1 MHLKR
6 IIAALVLTPLFLLLI
21 IKGSYVH
28 YSMLVVVL
36 ASLGLWE
43 YFNLIGDRVDWTMRY
58 IGILWGVLLTGGLYV
73 GSSQVII
80 AMLTFGFISVC
91 LIRLSKAG
99 DLGTVFQEI
108 GYTFLGPLYVGLL
121 LGHLTLLRA
130 TVEGREWTLLLFFT
144 IWMGDIAAFYTGLSI
159 GKHKLYP
166 EISPN
171 KTIEG
176 AIGGIIGCFIIVT
189 AAKLFYMNQLSVVDV
204 AILSIGIAVM
214 GQLGDLCESMFKR
227 AAGVKDSGNIIPGH
241 GGILDRFDSVLFAA
255 PFLYY
260 YLVFIKGIN

>member
-6 IIAALVLTPLFLLLI
+6 IIAALVLTPLFLILI

-43 YFNLIGDRVDWTMRY
+43 YFNLIGDRVDRRLRN
-58 IGILWGVLLTGGLYV
+58 IGIIWGVLLAGGFHV

-80 AMLTFGFISVC
+80 AMLALGFISVC
-91 LIRLSKAG
+91 LVRLSKVG

-121 LGHLTLLRA
+121 LGHLSLIRSTL
-130 TVEGREWTLLLFFT
+130 EGREWTLLLFFT

-176 AIGGIIGCFIIVT
+176 AIGGTLGCFMVVA
-189 AAKLFYMNQLSVVDV
+189 AAKVFYMNQLSVMDV
-204 AILSIGIAVM
+204 LIISVGIAVM

-227 AAGVKDSGNIIPGH
+227 AAGVKDSGNLIPGH

>member
-6 IIAALVLTPLFLLLI
+6 IIAALVLTPLFLILI

-43 YFNLIGDRVDWTMRY
+43 YFNLIGDRVDRRLRN
-58 IGILWGVLLTGGLYV
+58 IGILWGVLVAGGFHV

-80 AMLTFGFISVC
+80 AMLALGFISVC
-91 LIRLSKAG
+91 LVRLSKVG

-121 LGHLTLLRA
+121 LGHLSLIRSTL
-130 TVEGREWTLLLFFT
+130 EGREWTLLLFFT

-176 AIGGIIGCFIIVT
+176 AIGGTLGCFMVVA
-189 AAKLFYMNQLSVVDV
+189 AAKVFYMNQLSVMDV
-204 AILSIGIAVM
+204 LIISVGIAVM

-227 AAGVKDSGNIIPGH
+227 AAGVKDSGNLIPGH

>member
-1 MHLKR
+1 LHLKR
-6 IIAALVLTPLFLLLI
+6 IIAALVLTPLFLILI

-43 YFNLIGDRVDWTMRY
+43 YFNLIGDRVDRRLRN
-58 IGILWGVLLTGGLYV
+58 IGILWGVLLAGGFHV

-80 AMLTFGFISVC
+80 AMLALGFISVC
-91 LIRLSKAG
+91 LVRLSKVG

-121 LGHLTLLRA
+121 LGHLSLIRSTL
-130 TVEGREWTLLLFFT
+130 EGREWTLLLFFT

-176 AIGGIIGCFIIVT
+176 AIGGTLGCFMVVA
-189 AAKLFYMNQLSVVDV
+189 AAKVFYMNQLSVMDV
-204 AILSIGIAVM
+204 LIISVGIAVM

-227 AAGVKDSGNIIPGH
+227 AAGVKDSGNLIPGH

>member
-6 IIAALVLTPLFLLLI
+6 IIAALVLTPLFLILI

-43 YFNLIGDRVDWTMRY
+43 YFNLIGDRVDRRLRN
-58 IGILWGVLLTGGLYV
+58 IGILWGVLLAGGFHV

-80 AMLTFGFISVC
+80 AMLALGFISVC
-91 LIRLSKAG
+91 LVRLSKVG

-121 LGHLTLLRA
+121 LGHLSLIRSTL
-130 TVEGREWTLLLFFT
+130 EGREWTLLLFFT

-176 AIGGIIGCFIIVT
+176 AIGGTLGCFMVVA
-189 AAKLFYMNQLSVVDV
+189 AAKVFYMNQLSVMDV
-204 AILSIGIAVM
+204 LIISVGIAVM

-227 AAGVKDSGNIIPGH
+227 AAGVKDSGNLIPGH

>member
-21 IKGSYVH
+21 IKGTYFH
-28 YSMLVVVL
+28 YSILVLVL
-36 ASLGLWE
+36 ALLGLWE
-43 YFNLIGDRVDWTMRY
+43 YFNLIGDRVAQRMKNM
-58 IGILWGVLLTGGLYV
+58 GILWGILLTCSLYA

-80 AMLTFGFISVC
+80 AVLTFGFMSVC
-91 LIRLSKAG
+91 LLRLSKAS
-99 DLGTVFQEI
+99 DIGTVFQEI

-121 LGHLTLLRA
+121 LGHLILLRA

-144 IWMGDIAAFYTGLSI
+144 IWMGDIAAFYTGLSL
-159 GKHKLYP
+159 GRHKLYP

-176 AIGGIIGCFIIVT
+176 AIGGILGCLMIVA
-189 AAKLFYMNQLSVVDV
+189 AAKVLYMNQLSVVDV
-204 AILSIGIAVM
+204 AIISIGIAVM

-227 AAGVKDSGNIIPGH
+227 AAGVKDSGNLIPGH

-260 YLVFIKGIN
+260 YLVFIKDTN

>member
-1 MHLKR
+1 LHLKR
-6 IIAALVLTPLFLLLI
+6 IIAALVLTPLFLILI

-43 YFNLIGDRVDWTMRY
+43 YFNLIGDRVDRRLRN
-58 IGILWGVLLTGGLYV
+58 IGILWGVLLAGGFHV

-80 AMLTFGFISVC
+80 AMLALGFISVC
-91 LIRLSKAG
+91 LVRLSKVG

-121 LGHLTLLRA
+121 LGHLSLIRSTL
-130 TVEGREWTLLLFFT
+130 EGREWTLLLFFT

-176 AIGGIIGCFIIVT
+176 AIGGTLGCFMVVA
-189 AAKLFYMNQLSVVDV
+189 AAKVFYMNQLSVVDV
-204 AILSIGIAVM
+204 AVLSIGIAVM

-241 GGILDRFDSVLFAA
+241 GGVLDRFDSVLFAA

>member
-1 MHLKR
+1 LHLKR
-6 IIAALVLTPLFLLLI
+6 IIAALVLTPLFLILI

-43 YFNLIGDRVDWTMRY
+43 YFNLIGDRVDRRLRN
-58 IGILWGVLLTGGLYV
+58 IGILWGVLLAGGFHV

-80 AMLTFGFISVC
+80 AMLALGFISVC
-91 LIRLSKAG
+91 LVRLSKVG

-121 LGHLTLLRA
+121 LGHLSLIRA

-176 AIGGIIGCFIIVT
+176 AIGGTLGCFMVVA
-189 AAKLFYMNQLSVVDV
+189 AAKVFYMNQLSVVDV
-204 AILSIGIAVM
+204 AVLSIGIAVM

-227 AAGVKDSGNIIPGH
+227 AAGVKDSGNLIPGH

>member
-6 IIAALVLTPLFLLLI
+6 ILAALVLTPLFLILV

-28 YSMLVVVL
+28 YSMLVAVL
-36 ASLGLWE
+36 VFLGLLE
-43 YFNLIGDRVDWTMRY
+43 YFNFIKGKIDNSMKF
-58 IGILWGVLLTGGLYV
+58 IGILWGVLVAGGLYV
-73 GSSQVII
+73 GSSQIII
-80 AMLTFGFISVC
+80 AMLTLGFLSIC
-91 LIRLSKAG
+91 LIRLSKTG
-99 DLGTVFQEI
+99 DLDKVFQDI
-108 GYTFLGPLYVGLL
+108 GYTFIGALYVGLL
-121 LGHLTLLRA
+121 LGHLTLIRA

-176 AIGGIIGCFIIVT
+176 AIGGIIGSFIIVA
-189 AAKLFYMNQLSVVDV
+189 AAKFYYMNQLTMVDV
-204 AILSIGIAVM
+204 AVISVGIAVM

-227 AAGVKDSGNIIPGH
+227 SAGVKDSGNLIPGH

-260 YLVFIKGIN
+260 YLIFIKGIN

>member
-6 IIAALVLTPLFLLLI
+6 IIAALVLTPLFLILI

-43 YFNLIGDRVDWTMRY
+43 YFNLIGDRVDRRLRN
-58 IGILWGVLLTGGLYV
+58 IGIIWGVLLAGGFHV

-80 AMLTFGFISVC
+80 AMLALGFISVC
-91 LIRLSKAG
+91 LVRLSKVG

-121 LGHLTLLRA
+121 LGHLSLIRSTLD
-130 TVEGREWTLLLFFT
+130 GREYTLLLFFT

-176 AIGGIIGCFIIVT
+176 AIGGTLGCFMVVT
-189 AAKLFYMNQLSVVDV
+189 AAKVFYMNQLSVVDV
-204 AILSIGIAVM
+204 AVLSIGIAVM

-241 GGILDRFDSVLFAA
+241 GGVLDRFDSVLFAA

>member
-6 IIAALVLTPLFLLLI
+6 IIAALVLTPLFLILI

-43 YFNLIGDRVDWTMRY
+43 YFNLIGDRVDRRLRN
-58 IGILWGVLLTGGLYV
+58 IGILWGVLLAGGFHV
-73 GSSQVII
+73 GSSQGII
-80 AMLTFGFISVC
+80 AMLALGFISVC
-91 LIRLSKAG
+91 LVRLSKVG

-121 LGHLTLLRA
+121 LGHLSLIRSTL
-130 TVEGREWTLLLFFT
+130 EGREWTLLLFFT

-176 AIGGIIGCFIIVT
+176 AIGGTLGCFMVVA
-189 AAKLFYMNQLSVVDV
+189 AAKVFYMNQLSVMDV
-204 AILSIGIAVM
+204 LIISVGIAVM

-227 AAGVKDSGNIIPGH
+227 AAGVKDSGNLIPGH

>member
-43 YFNLIGDRVDWTMRY
+43 YFNLIGDRIDRRMRY
-58 IGILWGVLLTGGLYV
+58 IGILWGVLLAGGLFV

-121 LGHLTLLRA
+121 LGHLSLIRA

-176 AIGGIIGCFIIVT
+176 AIGGIIGCFIIVA
-189 AAKLFYMNQLSVVDV
+189 AAKVFYMNQLSVVDV
-204 AILSIGIAVM
+204 AIISIGIAVM

-260 YLVFIKGIN
+260 YLVFIKGMN

>member
-6 IIAALVLTPLFLLLI
+6 IIAALVLTPLFLILI

-43 YFNLIGDRVDWTMRY
+43 YFNLIGDRVDRRLRN
-58 IGILWGVLLTGGLYV
+58 IGILWGVLLAGGFHV

-80 AMLTFGFISVC
+80 AMLALGFISVC
-91 LIRLSKAG
+91 LVRLSKVG

-121 LGHLTLLRA
+121 LGHLSLIRA

-176 AIGGIIGCFIIVT
+176 AIGGTLGCFMVVA
-189 AAKLFYMNQLSVVDV
+189 AAKVFYMNQLSVMDV
-204 AILSIGIAVM
+204 LIISVGIAVM

-241 GGILDRFDSVLFAA
+241 GGVLDRFDSVLFAA

>member
-6 IIAALVLTPLFLLLI
+6 IIAALVLTPLFLILI

-43 YFNLIGDRVDWTMRY
+43 YFNLIGDRVDRRLRN
-58 IGILWGVLLTGGLYV
+58 IGIIWGVLLAGGFHV

-80 AMLTFGFISVC
+80 AMLALGFISVC
-91 LIRLSKAG
+91 LVRLSKVG

-121 LGHLTLLRA
+121 LGHLSLIRSTL
-130 TVEGREWTLLLFFT
+130 EGREWTLLLFFT

-176 AIGGIIGCFIIVT
+176 AIGGAIGCVIIVA
-189 AAKLFYMNQLSVVDV
+189 AAKVFYMNQLSVMDV
-204 AILSIGIAVM
+204 LIISVGIAVM

-227 AAGVKDSGNIIPGH
+227 AAGVKDSGNLIPGH

>member
-43 YFNLIGDRVDWTMRY
+43 YFNLIGDRVDRRLRN
-58 IGILWGVLLTGGLYV
+58 IGILWGVLLAGGLFV

-130 TVEGREWTLLLFFT
+130 TVEGREYTLLLFFT

-189 AAKLFYMNQLSVVDV
+189 AAKVFYMNQLSVVDV
-204 AILSIGIAVM
+204 AVLSIGIAVM

-260 YLVFIKGIN
+260 YLVFIKGMN

>member
-1 MHLKR
+1 
-6 IIAALVLTPLFLLLI
+6 
-21 IKGSYVH
+21 
-28 YSMLVVVL
+28 MLVVVL

-43 YFNLIGDRVDWTMRY
+43 YFNLIGDRVDRRLRN
-58 IGILWGVLLTGGLYV
+58 IGILWGVLLAGGLFV

-176 AIGGIIGCFIIVT
+176 AIGGAIGCFMVVT
-189 AAKLFYMNQLSVVDV
+189 AAKVFYMDQLSVMDV
-204 AILSIGIAVM
+204 AIISIGIAVM

-227 AAGVKDSGNIIPGH
+227 AAGVKDSGNLIPGH
-241 GGILDRFDSVLFAA
+241 GGVLDRFDSVLFAA

-260 YLVFIKGIN
+260 YLVFIKGLN

>member
-43 YFNLIGDRVDWTMRY
+43 YFNLIGNRVDRRLRN
-58 IGILWGVLLTGGLYV
+58 IGILWGVLLAGGLHV

-121 LGHLTLLRA
+121 LGHLSLIRA
-130 TVEGREWTLLLFFT
+130 TLEGREWTLLLFFT
-144 IWMGDIAAFYTGLSI
+144 IWMGDIAAFYTGLSL

-176 AIGGIIGCFIIVT
+176 AIGGILGCVIIVA
-189 AAKLFYMNQLSVVDV
+189 AAKVFYLYQLSVIDV
-204 AILSIGIAVM
+204 AVLSIGIAVM

>member
-43 YFNLIGDRVDWTMRY
+43 YFNLIGDRVDRRLRN
-58 IGILWGVLLTGGLYV
+58 IGILWGVLLAGGLFV

-80 AMLTFGFISVC
+80 AMLTLGFISVC

-144 IWMGDIAAFYTGLSI
+144 IWMGDVAAFYTGLSI

-176 AIGGIIGCFIIVT
+176 AIGGIIGCFMVVA
-189 AAKLFYMNQLSVVDV
+189 AAKIFYMNQLSVVDV
-204 AILSIGIAVM
+204 AVLSIGIAVM

-260 YLVFIKGIN
+260 YLVFIKGLN